1 MSKIEDLIRQFCPDG
16 VEYVKLGNVC
26 KTLQKGTLTTKEL
39 VEPDGNNYPVINSG
53 RELYG
58 YYPKFNNEGDAITV
72 AARGEYA
79 GYITY
84 FSERFWAGGL
94 CYPYRSSSSALSTK
108 FIFYYLKSRQKYI
121 RNTLVAEGSIP
132 ALNKGTLEQFEI
144 PLPPLPVQ
152 EAIVNILDRFT
163 VYAAE
168 LQAELQAR
176 QQQYNYYRDTLLS
189 FEGREDVQWK
199 KLGEVGTEWYRGS
212 GIKREEVGDEG
223 IPCIRYGEIHTT
235 YNIWFDECVSHTDE
249 SRQPAKKYA
258 DHGDILFAIT
268 SEDIPFVGNSVA
280 YLGKERIMVGGDI
293 VVMKHDQDPKY
304 MSYVLSTSNA
314 VMQKGKGKVKSK
326 VVHTNVPSLQEIVV
340 PIPSLEEQRRI
351 ADILDNFHSLINNLS
366 QGLPAEIEAR
376 QQQYEYYRDQLLTFK
391 RKEV

>member
-189 FEGREDVQWK
+189 FEGREGVEWK
-199 KLGEVGTEWYRGS
+199 KLGEVCDNLDRKRKPITASNRIAGAIPYYGAS
-212 GIKREEVGDEG
+212 GIVDYVKDYIFDGD
-223 IPCIRYGEIHTT
+223 
-235 YNIWFDECVSHTDE
+235 FLLV
-249 SRQPAKKYA
+249 
-258 DHGDILFAIT
+258 
-268 SEDIPFVGNSVA
+268 SEDGANLLTRTYPIAFSIHGKTWVNNHAHILQFEERATRKYVEYYLNSIDLSLWISAGAQPKLTQDNLNKIPIPV
-280 YLGKERIMVGGDI
+280 
-293 VVMKHDQDPKY
+293 P
-304 MSYVLSTSNA
+304 VLSE
-314 VMQKGKGKVKSK
+314 Q
-326 VVHTNVPSLQEIVV
+326 QRIV
-340 PIPSLEEQRRI
+340 
-351 ADILDNFHSLINNLS
+351 DILDRFDTLVNDLS

-391 RKEV
+391 RKEA

>member
-1 MSKIEDLIRQFCPDG
+1 MNKIDELIQQYCPDG
-16 VEYVKLGNVC
+16 VEYVKLGDVC

-58 YYPKFNNEGDAITV
+58 YYPQFNNEGDAITV

-152 EAIVNILDRFT
+152 EAIVNILDRFA
-163 VYAAE
+163 VYTAE

-199 KLGEVGTEWYRGS
+199 KLGEVASIKTGRRFVRTDIRES
-212 GIKREEVGDEG
+212 GVPCFHYGDIYTYYGLTATKTKGYLDAELASKLRFAQPNDVVVVCAGENDMDIGVGVAWLGDEPAV
-223 IPCIRYGEIHTT
+223 IHDACCILHHEQNPRYI
-235 YNIWFDECVSHTDE
+235 SHFLRTHNYHLQMKRYVKNGKI
-249 SRQPAKKYA
+249 SSLPASGLA
-258 DHGDILFAIT
+258 EALI
-268 SEDIPFVGNSVA
+268 
-280 YLGKERIMVGGDI
+280 
-293 VVMKHDQDPKY
+293 
-304 MSYVLSTSNA
+304 
-314 VMQKGKGKVKSK
+314 
-326 VVHTNVPSLQEIVV
+326 
-340 PIPSLEEQRRI
+340 PIPSLEEQEKI
-351 ADILDNFHSLINNLS
+351 ANILDHFDTLVNDLS

-391 RKEV
+391 RKEA